1 MEKGFRDKI
10 GRNIHKTVEENPG
23 RPRRPIMKILA
34 NMHPVSVMVI
44 LIILALFALSVVML
58 FAVCTAYRR
67 QAKLA
72 VTGDTYRSRV
82 MHDALEDFTTA
93 YKTFGPETNTPAIIN
108 SAITNNLHF
117 YLLCERF
124 LNNSVSLFVTMGLL
138 GTFLGLSLS
147 VSSLSQLLGSTADWQ
162 NALNN
167 MGSGL
172 LSALSGMGVAFYT
185 SLFGVGCSIILTILR
200 TIFNPE
206 SIRQELENEME
217 LWLDHRTAPRLNT
230 DRVKD
235 DSELVKRMIGGMNNA
250 AGTMDATL
258 RESTEALLRSMDGF
272 SATVD
277 SFNKGVRDFSE
288 FDYNLRGTVERM
300 DVAVR
305 ELASAIRRV
314 THGSERGDK

>member
-1 MEKGFRDKI
+1 
-10 GRNIHKTVEENPG
+10 
-23 RPRRPIMKILA
+23 
-34 NMHPVSVMVI
+34 MHPVSVLVI
-44 LIILALFALSVVML
+44 LLILALFAVSLVML
-58 FAVCTAYRR
+58 FAVCKTYRR

-72 VTGDTYRSRV
+72 LTGDTHRSRV
-82 MHDALEDFTTA
+82 MYDALEDFTAA

-258 RESTEALLRSMDGF
+258 RESTEALLQSMDGF

-277 SFNKGVRDFSE
+277 SSNKGVRDFSE

>member
-1 MEKGFRDKI
+1 
-10 GRNIHKTVEENPG
+10 
-23 RPRRPIMKILA
+23 MKILA

-93 YKTFGPETNTPAIIN
+93 YKTFGPETNTSAIIN

-185 SLFGVGCSIILTILR
+185 SLFGVACSIILTILR
-200 TIFNPE
+200 SIFNPE
-206 SIRQELENEME
+206 SIRLGLENEME
-217 LWLDHRTAPRLNT
+217 LWLDHRTAPRLSSNQ
-230 DRVKD
+230 VKG
-235 DSELVKRMIGGMNNA
+235 DSELVQQLANGMNNA
-250 AGTMDATL
+250 ADAMSTSL
-258 RESTEALLRSMDGF
+258 AESTEALLKTMDGF
-272 SATVD
+272 NATVE
-277 SFNKGVRDFSE
+277 SFNQGVRDFSE
-288 FDYNLRGTVERM
+288 FDYNLRGTVERL
-300 DVAVR
+300 DLAVR
-305 ELASAIRRV
+305 ELSGAIRRV
-314 THGSERGDK
+314 TRGPERSDKQ

>member
-1 MEKGFRDKI
+1 M
-10 GRNIHKTVEENPG
+10 NI
-23 RPRRPIMKILA
+23 LSD
-34 NMHPVSVMVI
+34 MHPASVVVI
-44 LIILALFALSVVML
+44 AIILALFAVAVVML
-58 FAVCTAYRR
+58 FAVCAVYRR
-67 QAKLA
+67 QSKLA
-72 VTGDTYRSRV
+72 AAGDIYRSH
-82 MHDALEDFTTA
+82 MLHDALDDYTA
-93 YKTFGPETNTPAIIN
+93 AYRTFGEETNTPAIIG
-108 SAITNNLHF
+108 SAIRSHLGF
-117 YLLCERF
+117 PLFCERF
-124 LNNSVSLFVTMGLL
+124 LNSAVSLFVTLGLL
-138 GTFLGLSLS
+138 GTFLGLSMS
-147 VSSLSQLLGSTADWQ
+147 VSSLTKLLGSSSGAEWQ
-162 NALNN
+162 IVL
-167 MGSGL
+167 GSVGDGL
-172 LSALSGMGVAFYT
+172 MSALSGMGVAFYT

-235 DSELVKRMIGGMNNA
+235 DSEMVKRMIGGMNNA

>member
-1 MEKGFRDKI
+1 
-10 GRNIHKTVEENPG
+10 
-23 RPRRPIMKILA
+23 MKFLS
-34 NMHPVSVMVI
+34 NMHPVSVLVI
-44 LIILALFALSVVML
+44 LLILALFTVAVVML
-58 FAVCTAYRR
+58 FAVCKTYRR

-72 VTGDTYRSRV
+72 LTGDTHRSRV
-82 MHDALEDFTTA
+82 MYDALEDFTAA
-93 YKTFGPETNTPAIIN
+93 YKTFGPETNTPAIVN
-108 SAITNNLHF
+108 SAIHANLSF

-124 LNNSVSLFVTMGLL
+124 LNNAVSLFVTLGLL

-147 VSSLSQLLGSTADWQ
+147 VSSLSQLLGSTSDWQ

>member
-1 MEKGFRDKI
+1 
-10 GRNIHKTVEENPG
+10 
-23 RPRRPIMKILA
+23 MKLLS
-34 NMHPVSVMVI
+34 NMHPVSVLVI
-44 LIILALFALSVVML
+44 LLILALFAVSLVML
-58 FAVCTAYRR
+58 FAVCKTYRR

-72 VTGDTYRSRV
+72 LTGDTHRSRV
-82 MHDALEDFTTA
+82 MYDALEDFTAA

-235 DSELVKRMIGGMNNA
+235 DSELIRRMAGGLNNA
-250 AGTMDATL
+250 ADAMSTSL
-258 RESTEALLRSMDGF
+258 AESTEALLRSMDGF

>member
-1 MEKGFRDKI
+1 
-10 GRNIHKTVEENPG
+10 
-23 RPRRPIMKILA
+23 MKLLS
-34 NMHPVSVMVI
+34 NMHPVSVLVI
-44 LIILALFALSVVML
+44 LLILALFAVSLVML
-58 FAVCTAYRR
+58 FAVCKTYRR

-72 VTGDTYRSRV
+72 LTGDTHRSRV
-82 MHDALEDFTTA
+82 MYDALEDFTAA
-93 YKTFGPETNTPAIIN
+93 YKTFGPETNTPAIVN
-108 SAITNNLHF
+108 SAIHANLGF

-124 LNNSVSLFVTMGLL
+124 LNNAVSLFVTLGLL

-185 SLFGVGCSIILTILR
+185 SLFGVACSIILTILR
-200 TIFNPE
+200 SIFNPE
-206 SIRQELENEME
+206 NIRLELENEME

-235 DSELVKRMIGGMNNA
+235 DSELIRRMAGGLNNA
-250 AGTMDATL
+250 ADAMSTSL
-258 RESTEALLRSMDGF
+258 AESTEALLKTMDGF
-272 SATVD
+272 SAPVE

-300 DVAVR
+300 ALAGR
-305 ELASAIRRV
+305 ELSSAIRRV
-314 THGSERGDK
+314 TRGPERSDKQ

>member
-1 MEKGFRDKI
+1 
-10 GRNIHKTVEENPG
+10 
-23 RPRRPIMKILA
+23 MKLLA
-34 NMHPVSVMVI
+34 NMHPVSVLVI
-44 LIILALFALSVVML
+44 LLILLL
-58 FAVCTAYRR
+58 FAVSVGMVFLVCRAYRR
-67 QAKLA
+67 QVKLA
-72 VTGDTYRSRV
+72 QTGDTNRSR
-82 MHDALEDFTTA
+82 MLHDALEEFTIA

-108 SAITNNLHF
+108 SAVHSNLSL

-124 LNNSVSLFVTMGLL
+124 LNNAVSLFVTLGLL

-147 VSSLSQLLGSTADWQ
+147 VSSLSALLGSTADWQ

-185 SLFGVGCSIILTILR
+185 SLVGVACSILLTILR

-206 SIRQELENEME
+206 SIRLELENEME
-217 LWLDHRTAPRLNT
+217 LWLDHRTAPRLST
-230 DRVKD
+230 DRAGD
-235 DSELVKRMIGGMNNA
+235 DSELVQQMIGGMNIA
-250 AGTMDATL
+250 AESMDNSL
-258 RESTEALLRSMDGF
+258 KESTDALLKTLDGF
-272 SATVD
+272 NTTVD

-300 DVAVR
+300 DIAVR
-305 ELASAIRRV
+305 EFASAIRRV

>member
-1 MEKGFRDKI
+1 
-10 GRNIHKTVEENPG
+10 
-23 RPRRPIMKILA
+23 MKLLS
-34 NMHPVSVMVI
+34 NMHPVSVLVI
-44 LIILALFALSVVML
+44 LLILALFAVSLVML
-58 FAVCTAYRR
+58 FAVCKTYRR

-72 VTGDTYRSRV
+72 LTGDTHRSRV
-82 MHDALEDFTTA
+82 MYDALEDFTAA

-258 RESTEALLRSMDGF
+258 RESTEALLQSMDGF

-277 SFNKGVRDFSE
+277 SSNKGVRDFSE
-288 FDYNLRGTVERM
+288 FDYTLRGTVERM

>member
-1 MEKGFRDKI
+1 
-10 GRNIHKTVEENPG
+10 
-23 RPRRPIMKILA
+23 MKLLS
-34 NMHPVSVMVI
+34 NMHPVSVLVI
-44 LIILALFALSVVML
+44 LLILALFAVSLVML
-58 FAVCTAYRR
+58 FAVCKTYRR

-72 VTGDTYRSRV
+72 LTGDTHRSRV
-82 MHDALEDFTTA
+82 MYDALEDFTAA
-93 YKTFGPETNTPAIIN
+93 YKTFGPETNTPAIVN
-108 SAITNNLHF
+108 SAIHANLGF

-124 LNNSVSLFVTMGLL
+124 LNNAVSLFVTLGLL

-185 SLFGVGCSIILTILR
+185 SLFGVACSIILTILR
-200 TIFNPE
+200 SIFNPE
-206 SIRQELENEME
+206 NIRLELENEME